1 MQEYPDTPV
10 KDMKSA
16 SMEITAVRKSLRVV
30 ASIAIRKQNSIGEVV
45 ENFLHFRR
53 KKENNL
59 ICLKISLLNWS

>member
-1 MQEYPDTPV
+1 MQEYLDTPV

-16 SMEITAVRKSLRVV
+16 STEITAVRKSLRVV

-45 ENFLHFRR
+45 ESFLHFRR

-59 ICLKISLLNWS
+59 SCLKISLLNWS